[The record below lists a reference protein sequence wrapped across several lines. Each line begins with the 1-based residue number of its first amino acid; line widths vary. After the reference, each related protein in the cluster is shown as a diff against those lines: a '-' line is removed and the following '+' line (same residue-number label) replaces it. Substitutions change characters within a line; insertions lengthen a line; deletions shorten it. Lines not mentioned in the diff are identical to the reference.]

1 MPNPAIPGTLRD
13 RTGSQAI
20 QRRAAAEIKRRYAG
34 LQTDVLEL
42 FNRIPV
48 YALNDDY
55 GAVVYGMTPDQYERL
70 SIELAAALDRWV
82 AGARDPAHIF
92 WYDGMVS
99 DASQMGAAQSVAN
112 LSALAPAY
120 AASRALETVI
130 YSAPYQ
136 NRLAVAQ
143 MKSYE
148 HWTGLAAAQKAE
160 LTQVIGRAVIDGKN
174 PKAVTTEIMERMDVG
189 RAKALAWAQTDITDT
204 LRKARMAEADYTS
217 ENLGIKIGLLWTS
230 ALIPTT
236 RAHHAARNGKVFDSA
251 EVKAFYS
258 VNGNR
263 YNCRCAVTEALLDE
277 NGKPILSARLKAS
290 MLAERETWEKQQ
302 AATS

>member
-1 MPNPAIPGTLRD
+1 MPNPQITGTIRD

-20 QRRAAAEIKRRYAG
+20 QRRAAKEIKRRYAG
-34 LQTDVLEL
+34 LLADVLAA
-42 FNRIPV
+42 FGRIPV
-48 YALNDDY
+48 YSLNDDF
-55 GAVVYGMTPDQYERL
+55 GAVVYGMTPDQYENL
-70 SIELAAALDRWV
+70 SIELAAALDRWI

-92 WYDGMVS
+92 WYDGVVS
-99 DASQMGAAQSVAN
+99 DASQMGAAQSVSN
-112 LSALAPAY
+112 LAALSPAY
-120 AASRALETVI
+120 AASRALETVV

-136 NRLAVAQ
+136 NRLAMAQ
-143 MKSYE
+143 LKSYE
-148 HWTGLAAAQKAE
+148 HWTGLAATQKAE
-160 LTQVIGRAVIDGKN
+160 LTQIIGRAVIDGKN

-189 RAKALAWAQTDITDT
+189 RSKALSWAQTDITDT
-204 LRKARMAEADYTS
+204 LRQARMAEADYTS
-217 ENLGIKIGLLWTS
+217 ENLGLKIGLLWTS

-236 RAHHAARNGKVFDSA
+236 RQNHAARNGKVFDSA

-277 NGKPILSARLKAS
+277 NGKPILSNKLKAS